1 MEPTSKMR
9 KTIITMP
16 IVHLLMYIA
25 IGLNIP
31 ILRQTIV
38 FIYLFFIPGFV
49 LLRILRLKK
58 LNLVDTILF
67 SVGLS
72 IAFLMF
78 IGLLINELYPI
89 LGISQPLSTIPLTIT
104 LSVLTL
110 VLFFVGYRQE
120 LPRNL
125 NPSGRHGIEL
135 ESITPKSLLLVFP
148 VILSIIGA
156 LYVNIPILLL
166 MVIIIAALYALS
178 VSSTRLIPAKL
189 YPLMIFA
196 ISIALVFHMVLISKY
211 IMGYDAPLEYYVFKL
226 TEIGGHW
233 RPLDIGINPTGTV
246 NFNSMLSITIL
257 PTIYSVLL
265 NIKGEIIFKVFYPFV
280 FSLVPLA
287 LYRIY
292 ERQIGK
298 LAALLSALFFISSP
312 IVFYGIEPLSLNRQ
326 IVGEFFFVLSIFI
339 LLDKKISMKKR
350 RLFLIIFGAALVV
363 SHYSLTYLYLAY
375 VVFVFAILRIKGRSD
390 EALNGVTVLSLFG
403 ITFSWYTYVFSPLRS
418 LSNFFQEMFYK
429 FTTDL
434 YNPAAR
440 SSDIFRPHSV
450 LTIASIINW
459 VLFVTVHFF
468 IVIGIFRLILR
479 PKTIGFAPKY
489 RMMSI
494 LATIILFLCVVAP
507 NFAPALNF
515 ERFYAITLLFLAPC
529 FVLGGKTFF
538 SLSRNAWTM
547 VKGQHDSRN
556 AHGHIVTL
564 LVAIV
569 LGAYFLSQ
577 SGFVNRVTGGAP
589 YSYSFDFDRM
599 TTSNDLRVRISFYS
613 AFISEQNVFSAIWLS
628 KNVGE
633 TSTLYAD
640 TVSRNHVLTSYGLI
654 PRERVRLLSN
664 STTLENGVYVYLRH
678 LNIIEGVINT
688 YDKPLNTSEISSLL
702 TESNKI
708 YSNGNSEIYCAPGN

>member
-1 MEPTSKMR
+1 LKMR
-9 KTIITMP
+9 KTIITIP

-38 FIYLFFIPGFV
+38 FIYLLFIPGFV

-104 LSVLTL
+104 LSSLTL
-110 VLFFVGYRQE
+110 ILFFVGYRQD
-120 LPRNL
+120 LLGNW
-125 NPSGRHGIEL
+125 NSSGRHWIEL
-135 ESITPKSLLLVFP
+135 KSIAPKSLLLVFP

-156 LYVNIPILLL
+156 LYVNIPFLLL
-166 MVIIIAALYALS
+166 MVIIIAALYVLS

-196 ISIALVFHMVLISKY
+196 ISIALVFHMSLISKY
-211 IMGYDAPLEYYVFKL
+211 IMGHDAPLEYYVFKL

-233 RPLDIGINPTGTV
+233 RPLDIGINPMGTV

-265 NIKGEIIFKVFYPFV
+265 NIKGEIIFKVFYPLV

-298 LAALLSALFFISSP
+298 LAALLSALFFICSP
-312 IVFYGIEPLSLNRQ
+312 IVFYGVSPLSLNRQ
-326 IVGEFFFVLSIFI
+326 IVGALFFVLSIFL
-339 LLDKKISMKKR
+339 LLDKRISTKKR
-350 RLFLIIFGAALVV
+350 RLLLIIFGAALVV
-363 SHYSLTYLYLAY
+363 SHYSLTYLYLTY
-375 VVFVFAILRIKGRSD
+375 VVFAFAISRIKGDSD
-390 EALNGVTVLSLFG
+390 KVLNGAMVLLLFC
-403 ITFSWYTYVFSPLRS
+403 TAFSWYTYVFPPLRS
-418 LSNFFQEMFYK
+418 LADFFQEMFSK

-434 YNPAAR
+434 FNPAAR
-440 SSDIFRPHSV
+440 SSDIFRPHPI
-450 LTIASIINW
+450 LTVASIINW
-459 VLFVTVHFF
+459 ALFVTAHFF

-479 PKTIGFAPKY
+479 PKKIGFDPKY
-489 RMMSI
+489 RMMAV

-507 NFAPALNF
+507 NFAPSLNF

-538 SLSRNAWTM
+538 SLSKNAWKRA
-547 VKGQHDSRN
+547 KGQHNSGN

-564 LVAIV
+564 LIAIV
-569 LGAYFLSQ
+569 LSAYFLSQ
-577 SGFVNRVTGGAP
+577 SGFVNRITGGAP
-589 YSYSFDFDRM
+589 HSYSFDLNRLE
-599 TTSNDLRVRISFYS
+599 TSNDLGVRISLHDVY
-613 AFISEQNVFSAIWLS
+613 IPEQDVFSAFWLS

-633 TSTLYAD
+633 ASTLYAD
-640 TVSRNHVLTSYGLI
+640 LASRNVVLTSYGLI
-654 PRERVRLLSN
+654 SRERIRLLTN
-664 STTLENGVYVYLRH
+664 TTMLEQGAYIYLRH
-678 LNIIEGVINT
+678 LNIVDGVIT
-688 YDKPLNTSEISSLL
+688 TWGAPFNTSEISSLL
-702 TESNKI
+702 SESNKI
-708 YSNGNSEIYCAPGN
+708 YSNGDSEAYCPQG